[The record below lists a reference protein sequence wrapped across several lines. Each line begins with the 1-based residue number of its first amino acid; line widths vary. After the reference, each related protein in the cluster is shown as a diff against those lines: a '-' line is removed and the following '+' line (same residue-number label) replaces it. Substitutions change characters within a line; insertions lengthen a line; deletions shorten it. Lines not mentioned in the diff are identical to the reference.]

1 MSQIPLTYR
10 KTEYIVN
17 RNNIYTLGLIIIT
30 SMITS
35 HASALTFQDAIEIIS
50 KHESVQSLIEK
61 RNMTLQ
67 IGENRSSWN
76 DPLLKVSAKNF
87 PIESFSYDQTP
98 MTGIEFGVSQQ
109 IPLTAKYKKI
119 REAYLQFSESVEY
132 QAKDLQR
139 QLTKNMWE
147 ILIENKNIKEEI
159 GIIDENIHWIT
170 NIVQVSERLYANG
183 TISQQALLDL
193 KIRQSELEA
202 LLNNKKIEA
211 KQQIDILEYLLGVET
226 ASIQMESIP
235 WHILEQVDENP
246 LDTKE
251 RFYEL
256 ERDAKKLSWDASKR
270 DKIPDI
276 NVGLSYTLRS
286 DIDQNGDFVSAMIGL
301 PLSLY
306 GKKSSAIKQALY
318 DKNIAELN
326 LLDYKKHKDSE
337 LRQQKHEMEKISFE
351 LSVLNERTIEFAK
364 NSREITSKSYS
375 LGKSTYIELLQS
387 ELKLQELL
395 LQRSVLEANLRD
407 TKVAY
412 KFLRG
417 EKLHE

>member
-1 MSQIPLTYR
+1 M
-10 KTEYIVN
+10 
-17 RNNIYTLGLIIIT
+17 
-30 SMITS
+30 
-35 HASALTFQDAIEIIS
+35 
-50 KHESVQSLIEK
+50 
-61 RNMTLQ
+61 Q